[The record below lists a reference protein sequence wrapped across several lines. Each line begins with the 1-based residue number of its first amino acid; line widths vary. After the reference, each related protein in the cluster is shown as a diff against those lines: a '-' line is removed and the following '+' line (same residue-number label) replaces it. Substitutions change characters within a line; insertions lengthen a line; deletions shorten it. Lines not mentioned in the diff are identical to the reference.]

1 MPLLTSRFSHTFIQR
16 SAPPPNT
23 RCGLLCAKMP
33 PFCAAC
39 GKDLEVGHLEVARFC
54 PSCGL
59 EAYGGAGEPVT
70 TDEHA
75 DEAGNARSLAVY
87 AAPTIDDADNAEM
100 AVAVVAQ
107 PAVVVGQPVAVA
119 VVGEDQDEDS
129 HLEPWG
135 ARRMVGATLIVL
147 SVAILPILPVSIPSL
162 MLGGALLDA
171 EAVNI
176 RRHAQCVALSAGL
189 FFAISVL
196 FAVLFFTTLAEAS
209 CAAAYTRTDWC
220 VATRHTGCG
229 VDQYH
234 TVGHTSVRKM
244 CDQCQGAPQTST
256 CGPDVRCTAPNW
268 MDCPEY
274 DRSFENFCGLCDF
287 FHSTLAVLLLC
298 SAILVEMPIMV
309 LAIVVALK
317 DGETTIAPAEVEMS
331 NPADIQADE

>member
-1 MPLLTSRFSHTFIQR
+1 MPLDEPVLSHLHSTKR
-16 SAPPPNT
+16 TAHLT

-54 PSCGL
+54 PSCGQ

-147 SVAILPILPVSIPSL
+147 SVSILPILPVSIPSL

-171 EAVNI
+171 EAVNV

-234 TVGHTSVRKM
+234 TVGHTSIRKM
-244 CDQCQGAPQTST
+244 CDKCQGAPQTST